1 MGGWTKTFGNSHETE
16 VIDVSSSSSSSPF
29 GDIDSKRPNAVGG
42 LLGSTPILC
51 GAEYGDFEDTC
62 ISFKN
67 SQWAKTHVMT
77 TKRGRAASVQL
88 NSTTMWILGGR
99 VDNDNYI
106 AGHLRSTEFIRTD
119 SSVGIPGPTLP
130 IAMFQS
136 CAVKY
141 SDHQIYIIGG
151 LRGRETLN
159 KVYIYNPMDGFNH
172 IEGPALNNKR
182 EDHACAV
189 MSNGQQS
196 NIVVAGGYRNGN
208 GVLSSVEILDPT
220 VNNWIPGKEIQFYFK
235 KWNSNET

>member
-67 SQWAKTHVMT
+67 SQWTKTHVMT

-106 AGHLRSTEFIRTD
+106 AGHLRSTEFIITD

-151 LRGRETLN
+151 YGSMLN
-159 KVYIYNPMDGFNH
+159 KVYIYNPMNGFTY
-172 IEGPALNNKR
+172 IEGPALINKR
-182 EDHACAV
+182 RLHVCSL

-196 NIVVAGGYRNGN
+196 KIVVAGGTNG
-208 GVLSSVEILDPT
+208 GVLSSVEIYDPT
-220 VNNWIPGKEIQFYFK
+220 VNNWILGKEIQ
-235 KWNSNET
+235 